1 MTVGAEGGAIGY
13 LIGEENRGMLCM
25 CTMMN
30 KARLGVGLEGVGI
43 ADRAYQQALAFA
55 QERRQGRAVG
65 KDGNGS
71 DPIIVHP
78 DVKRMLMQ
86 MRAMTAAARTICYA
100 TAVALDVSVRATPAN
115 TPGPAAA
122 RAALLP
128 PTAKAVAT
136 DIA

>member
-1 MTVGAEGGAIGY
+1 
-13 LIGEENRGMLCM
+13 
-25 CTMMN
+25 MMN

-65 KDGNGS
+65 KKGDGL

-86 MRAMTAAARTICYA
+86 MRALTAAARTICYA
-100 TAVALDVSVRATPAN
+100 TAVALDVSVRAGAAKTR
-115 TPGPAAA
+115 GPAAA
-122 RAALLP
+122 RGALLTP
-128 PTAKAVAT
+128 IAKAFPTALGNDVGPLGV
-136 DIA
+136 